1 MPGGNDRFAA
11 EVTDVNFFGEGRFRS
26 IAYVLNPEGLQE
38 QWQYLTTKLDQL
50 NRVTG
55 YCGEFDLHVA
65 FATIPQEHIQDGDR
79 VLDAFWSFAPDTL
92 TLLPASAQAS

>member
-38 QWQYLTTKLDQL
+38 Q
-50 NRVTG
+50 
-55 YCGEFDLHVA
+55 
-65 FATIPQEHIQDGDR
+65 
-79 VLDAFWSFAPDTL
+79 
-92 TLLPASAQAS
+92 